1 MFRNALESGNNTIET
16 VCKMIQKNT
25 GCNIGKAERHER
37 FATAWFLIPSI
48 AGVLLFFILP
58 FFVVVYYSVVDNPIN
73 REFVFLDNYIKLF
86 GNDAFKLAIKN
97 TLRFSLIAV
106 PSAVILS
113 LLLAIILDANIPF
126 KTQFRTVFITPLMVP
141 VASIVLIWQVIFH
154 QNGALN
160 EFTSMFG
167 VASIDW
173 LKSDYS
179 QIVIVTLY
187 LWKNIGY
194 NMILFMAALSNI
206 PNDIIEVSIIEG
218 ANAVQRFF
226 YIKLRYLSS
235 SIFFVAIL
243 SLINSFKVFREV
255 YLLTSDY
262 PYDSLYLLQHFMNN
276 TFRTLDYQKLS
287 TAAIMMCL
295 AMIIIIGIM
304 LLIDNY
310 VGKDLN
316 E

>member
-1 MFRNALESGNNTIET
+1 
-16 VCKMIQKNT
+16 MIHKEIRRS
-25 GCNIGKAERHER
+25 IGKAERHER
-37 FATAWFLIPSI
+37 RATSWFLIPSI

-58 FFVVVYYSVVDNPIN
+58 FFVVIYYSVVDNPIN
-73 REFVFLDNYIKLF
+73 REFVFFDNYIKLF
-86 GNDAFKLAIKN
+86 GNSAFMLAVKN

-106 PSAVILS
+106 PAAVVLS
-113 LLLAIILDANIPF
+113 LLLAVILDANIPF

-160 EFTSMFG
+160 EITALFG
-167 VASIDW
+167 TAPIDW

-206 PNDIIEVSIIEG
+206 PADIIEVSTIEG
-218 ANAVQRFF
+218 ANAFQRFF

-235 SIFFVAIL
+235 SIFFVTIL

-255 YLLTSDY
+255 YLLTGDY

-287 TAAIMMCL
+287 TAAIIMCL
-295 AMIIIIGIM
+295 AMIIIIGVM
-304 LLIDNY
+304 LIIDNRI
-310 VGKDLN
+310 GRDLD

>member
-1 MFRNALESGNNTIET
+1 
-16 VCKMIQKNT
+16 MIHRDK
-25 GCNIGKAERHER
+25 GRFIGKAERRER

-106 PSAVILS
+106 PAAVILS

-160 EFTSMFG
+160 EFTSLFG
-167 VASIDW
+167 AASIDW

-179 QIVIVTLY
+179 QIVILTLY

-206 PNDIIEVSIIEG
+206 PTDIIEVATIEG

-287 TAAIMMCL
+287 TAAIIMCL

-304 LLIDNY
+304 LVIDNH

>member
-1 MFRNALESGNNTIET
+1 
-16 VCKMIQKNT
+16 MIHSAKRH
-25 GCNIGKAERHER
+25 NIGKAERRER
-37 FATAWFLIPSI
+37 FTTAWFLIPSI

-73 REFVFLDNYIKLF
+73 REFVFFDNYIKLF
-86 GNDAFKLAIKN
+86 QNDAFKLALKN

-106 PSAVILS
+106 PAAVILS

-160 EFTSMFG
+160 EFTSLFG

-179 QIVIVTLY
+179 QIVILTLY

-206 PNDIIEVSIIEG
+206 PNDIIEVATIEG

-287 TAAIMMCL
+287 TAAIIMCL
-295 AMIIIIGIM
+295 AMIVIIGIM

-316 E
+316 D

>member
-1 MFRNALESGNNTIET
+1 
-16 VCKMIQKNT
+16 MIHKKSNRL
-25 GCNIGKAERHER
+25 IGKAERNER
-37 FATAWFLIPSI
+37 RITACFLIPSI

-58 FFVVVYYSVVDNPIN
+58 FFVVIYYSVVDNPIN
-73 REFVFLDNYIKLF
+73 REFVFFDNFIKLF
-86 GNDAFKLAIKN
+86 GNNAFRMALKN
-97 TLRFSLIAV
+97 TLRFSLVAV
-106 PSAVILS
+106 PSAVVLS
-113 LLLAIILDANIPF
+113 LLLAVVLDANIPF

-160 EFTSMFG
+160 ELTALFG
-167 VASIDW
+167 SAPVDW
-173 LKSDYS
+173 LKSEYS

-206 PNDIIEVSIIEG
+206 PTDIIEASTIEG

-235 SIFFVAIL
+235 SIFFVTIL

-255 YLLTSDY
+255 YLLTGDY

-287 TAAIMMCL
+287 TAAIIMCM
-295 AMIIIIGIM
+295 AMIVIIGIM
-304 LLIDNY
+304 LIIDNR
-310 VGKDLN
+310 VGRYLD

>member
-1 MFRNALESGNNTIET
+1 M
-16 VCKMIQKNT
+16 
-25 GCNIGKAERHER
+25 ERRER
-37 FATAWFLIPSI
+37 RVTSIFLMPSL
-48 AGVLLFFILP
+48 AGVLLFFIIP
-58 FFVVVYYSVVDNPIN
+58 FFVVIYYSLVDNPIS
-73 REFVFLDNYIKLF
+73 RQFVFLDNYIKLF
-86 GNDAFKLAIKN
+86 KN
-97 TLRFSLIAV
+97 TAFRLALKNTFSFSLIAV
-106 PSAVILS
+106 PSVVVLS
-113 LLLAIILDANIPF
+113 LLLAMLLDANIPF

-160 EFTSMFG
+160 EFTSLFG
-167 VASIDW
+167 APAVDW

-206 PNDIIEVSIIEG
+206 PGDIIEVATIEG
-218 ANAVQRFF
+218 ANAFQRFF
-226 YIKLRYLSS
+226 YIKLRYLTS
-235 SIFFVAIL
+235 SIFFVTIL

-255 YLLTSDY
+255 YLLTGDY

-287 TAAIMMCL
+287 TAAIIMSL
-295 AMIIIIGIM
+295 AMIVIIGVM
-304 LLIDNY
+304 LIIDNR
-310 VGKDLN
+310 VGKN
-316 E
+316 IEE

>member
-1 MFRNALESGNNTIET
+1 
-16 VCKMIQKNT
+16 MIHKDT
-25 GCNIGKAERHER
+25 RRSIGKAERHER
-37 FATAWFLIPSI
+37 RATAWFLIPSI

-58 FFVVVYYSVVDNPIN
+58 FFVVIYYSVVDNPIN
-73 REFVFLDNYIKLF
+73 REFVFFDNYIKLF
-86 GNDAFKLAIKN
+86 GNSAFMLAIKN

-106 PSAVILS
+106 PAAVVLS
-113 LLLAIILDANIPF
+113 LLLAVILDANIPF

-154 QNGALN
+154 QNGAFN
-160 EFTSMFG
+160 ELTALFG
-167 VASIDW
+167 AAPVDW

-194 NMILFMAALSNI
+194 NMILFMAALSNV
-206 PNDIIEVSIIEG
+206 PTDIIEVSTIEG

-226 YIKLRYLSS
+226 FIKLRYLSS

-255 YLLTSDY
+255 YLLTGDY

-287 TAAIMMCL
+287 TAAIIMCL

-304 LLIDNY
+304 LIIDNRI
-310 VGKDLN
+310 GRNLD

>member
-1 MFRNALESGNNTIET
+1 
-16 VCKMIQKNT
+16 MIQRNSGFK
-25 GCNIGKAERHER
+25 IGRAERRER
-37 FATAWFLIPSI
+37 FTTSWFLIPSI
-48 AGVLLFFILP
+48 AGVLLFFLLP
-58 FFVVVYYSVVDNPIN
+58 FFVVVYYSIVDNPIN

-86 GNDAFKLAIKN
+86 GNDAFKLAIRN

-106 PSAVILS
+106 PAAVIFS

-160 EFTSMFG
+160 EFTSLFG
-167 VASIDW
+167 AASIDW

-179 QIVIVTLY
+179 QIVILSLY

-206 PNDIIEVSIIEG
+206 PNDIIEVSTIEG

-287 TAAIMMCL
+287 TAAIIMCL

-304 LLIDNY
+304 LLIDNH

>member
-1 MFRNALESGNNTIET
+1 MQSKEKELTKVKKAKKERIHY
-16 VCKMIQKNT
+16 
-25 GCNIGKAERHER
+25 IGKAERRER
-37 FATAWFLIPSI
+37 KATGLFLLPSL
-48 AGVLLFFILP
+48 AGMLLFYILP
-58 FFVVVYYSVVDNPIN
+58 FFVVVYYSFVDSPVN
-73 REFVFLDNYIKLF
+73 REFVFFDNYKNLF
-86 GNDAFKLAIKN
+86 RNDAFRLAIKN
-97 TLRFSLIAV
+97 TLQFSLLAV
-106 PSAVILS
+106 PAVVILA
-113 LLLAIILDANIPF
+113 LLLAMILDANIPF
-126 KTQFRTVFITPLMVP
+126 KSQFRTIFITPLMVP

-160 EFTSMFG
+160 EFLSLFG
-167 VASIDW
+167 KASIDW

-179 QIVIVTLY
+179 QIVIITLY

-206 PNDIIEVSIIEG
+206 PTDIIEASSMEG

-235 SIFFVAIL
+235 SVLFVTIL

-255 YLLTSDY
+255 YLLTDNY

-287 TAAIMMCL
+287 TAAIIMCL
-295 AMIIIIGIM
+295 VMIVIIGIM
-304 LLIDNY
+304 LLIDNR
-310 VGKDLN
+310 VGRDLS

>member
-1 MFRNALESGNNTIET
+1 MIYKKSGY
-16 VCKMIQKNT
+16 KM
-25 GCNIGKAERHER
+25 GRAEKRER

-58 FFVVVYYSVVDNPIN
+58 FFVVVYFSIVDNPVN
-73 REFVFLDNYIKLF
+73 REFVFLENYIKLF
-86 GNDAFKLAIKN
+86 ANNAFKLALKN
-97 TLRFSLIAV
+97 TLEFSLIAV
-106 PSAVILS
+106 PTAVVLS
-113 LLLAIILDANIPF
+113 LLLAIVLDLNIPF

-141 VASIVLIWQVIFH
+141 VASVVLIWQVIFH
-154 QNGALN
+154 HNGALN
-160 EFTSMFG
+160 EWIAFFG
-167 VASIDW
+167 TAPIDW

-206 PNDIIEVSIIEG
+206 PKDIIEVSTIEG

-287 TAAIMMCL
+287 TAAIIMCL
-295 AMIIIIGIM
+295 AMIVIIGIM
-304 LLIDNY
+304 LWIDNH
-310 VGKDLN
+310 VGRDLN